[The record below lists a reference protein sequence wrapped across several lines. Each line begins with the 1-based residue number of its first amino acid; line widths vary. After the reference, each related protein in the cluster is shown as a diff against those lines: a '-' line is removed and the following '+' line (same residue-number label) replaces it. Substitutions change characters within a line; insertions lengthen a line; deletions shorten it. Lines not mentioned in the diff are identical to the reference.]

1 MKMPVVLLILS
12 GVGVAF
18 GLLPDQT
25 DALLL
30 ALPCLVAS
38 LYLVLRAFWRRPA
51 PLWILV
57 DGSNVLHWADG
68 TPQLATL
75 RAVVDHL
82 TGMGFAPSIVLDAN
96 AGYKIGDRYQ
106 HDAAFGRML
115 GLPVSQVM
123 VVGKGTPADPALLA
137 AARDLGARIVTN
149 DRFRDWAADYPEVAR
164 PGHLV
169 RGGMRDGKLWLDL
182 EGAAAPANRG

>member
-1 MKMPVVLLILS
+1 MKFLFVFVLLS
-12 GVGVAF
+12 GLGVVF
-18 GLLPDQT
+18 GLMPGQADF
-25 DALLL
+25 LLL
-30 ALPCLVAS
+30 AVPCLVAS
-38 LYLVLRAFWRRPA
+38 LYLLLRELWRRRPA
-51 PLWILV
+51 PRWILV

-82 TGMGFAPSIVLDAN
+82 TALGFAPSVVLDAN

-115 GLPVSQVM
+115 GLPVAQVM
-123 VVGKGTPADPALLA
+123 VVGRGTPADPALLA

-149 DRFRDWAADYPEVAR
+149 DRFRDWAGSYPEVGN

-169 RGGMRDGKLWLDL
+169 RGGYRDGKLWLDL
-182 EGAAAPANRG
+182 K

>member
-1 MKMPVVLLILS
+1 L
-12 GVGVAF
+12 
-18 GLLPDQT
+18 GLLPGLSDV
-25 DALLL
+25 LLL
-30 ALPCLVAS
+30 AVPCLVAS
-38 LYLVLRAFWRRPA
+38 LFLLLRALWRRPA
-51 PLWILV
+51 PRWILV

-68 TPQLATL
+68 VPQLATL

-82 TGMGFAPSIVLDAN
+82 TDLGFAPSVVLDAN
-96 AGYKIGDRYQ
+96 AGFKIGDRYQ

-115 GLPVSQVM
+115 GLPVAQVR

-149 DRFRDWAADYPEVAR
+149 DRFRDWAEAYPEVAN

-169 RGGMRDGKLWLDL
+169 RGGFRDGKLWLDI
-182 EGAAAPANRG
+182 E